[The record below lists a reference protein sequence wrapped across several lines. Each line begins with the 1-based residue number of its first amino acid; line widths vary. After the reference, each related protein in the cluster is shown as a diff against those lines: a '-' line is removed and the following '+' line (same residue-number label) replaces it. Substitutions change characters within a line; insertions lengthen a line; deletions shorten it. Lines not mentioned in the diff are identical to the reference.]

1 MRLPVLRLKF
11 SMIKTFKDRHGFARA
26 DVTLANWRTAPYS
39 RWSFQNVRDLVPT
52 AVIAAE
58 TVVAERPL
66 ASDVFLD
73 APMETGLAGAGNA
86 RAFLQFAHTD
96 AFVLMRKGE
105 IVAEYYAPHADPN
118 APHLVFSISKS
129 LTAVVSGILEAQ
141 GLLDPDR
148 PVTDYLPEAK
158 GSVYGD
164 CSYRDVLDMRVSLD
178 FEEAYLDPYG
188 AFARYRRS
196 MLWNP
201 PMPDAEP
208 ENLASFL
215 LTLTKAERPHGGPF
229 YYASPNADL
238 LGVVIERVTGARFAD
253 LTSNL
258 LWKPMGAR
266 GNADVTVDAI
276 GTPRTAGGV
285 SMTARDL
292 ARLGELLRN
301 DGMRDG
307 KQIVPLGWIRD
318 MQENGDS
325 EAWQQGRN
333 VDLPNG
339 RYRSQWYQSGE
350 ADGAFAAIGI
360 HGQWLYV
367 DPSAETVIVKLSSQP
382 EPLGDEE
389 NQDMFTFFRALC
401 RRAI

>member
-1 MRLPVLRLKF
+1 
-11 SMIKTFKDRHGFARA
+11 MIKTFKDVHGFARA

-39 RWSFQNVRDLVPT
+39 RWTFQNVRDLVPT
-52 AVIAAE
+52 ATISPEIVSAE
-58 TVVAERPL
+58 PPL
-66 ASDVFLD
+66 ASDAFLD
-73 APMETGLAGAGNA
+73 AAMETGLEGAA
-86 RAFLQFAHTD
+86 SVRAFLEFAHTD
-96 AFVLMRKGE
+96 AFVMMRKGE
-105 IVAEYYAPHADPN
+105 VVAEYYAPHANPD

-129 LTAVVSGILEAQ
+129 LTAVLSGILEAE
-141 GLLDPDR
+141 GIIDPDR

-158 GSVYGD
+158 GSVFGD
-164 CSYRDVLDMRVSLD
+164 CTYRDVLDMRVSLD
-178 FEEAYLDPYG
+178 FEEAYLDPLG
-188 AFARYRRS
+188 AFARYRRA

-201 PMPDAEP
+201 PMTGTEP
-208 ENLASFL
+208 ETLASFL
-215 LTLTKAERPHGGPF
+215 LTLQKAERPHGGPF

-238 LGVVIERVTGARFAD
+238 LGVVIERATGARFAD
-253 LTSNL
+253 LVSEL

-266 GNADVTVDAI
+266 GTADITVDAI
-276 GTPRTAGGV
+276 GTPRTAGGA

-301 DGMRDG
+301 HGVRNG
-307 KQIVPLGWIRD
+307 RQVVPEAWIRD
-318 MQENGDS
+318 MQENGDR

-350 ADGAFAAIGI
+350 EDGAFCAIGI

-367 DPSAETVIVKLSSQP
+367 DPSTETVIVKLSSHP

-389 NQDMFTFFRALC
+389 NQDNFTFFRALC
-401 RRAI
+401 RRAV

>member
-1 MRLPVLRLKF
+1 
-11 SMIKTFKDRHGFARA
+11 MIKTFKDRHGFARA
-26 DVTLANWRTAPYS
+26 DVTLANWRSSPYS
-39 RWSFQNVRDLVPT
+39 RWTFQNVRDFVPT
-52 AVIAAE
+52 VAIAAE
-58 TVVAERPL
+58 AVVAERPL
-66 ASDVFLD
+66 ASDTFLD
-73 APMETGLAGAGNA
+73 APMETGLAGTGTA
-86 RAFLQFAHTD
+86 RSFLEFAHTD
-96 AFVLMRKGE
+96 AFVMMRKGE
-105 IVAEYYAPHADPN
+105 IVAEYYAAHANPD

-129 LTAVVSGILEAQ
+129 LTAVISGILEAD
-141 GLLDPDR
+141 GILDPDR

-164 CSYRDVLDMRVSLD
+164 CTYRDVLDMRVSLD

-201 PMPDAEP
+201 PMPGAEP
-208 ENLASFL
+208 ENLAAFL
-215 LTLTKAERPHGGPF
+215 LTLQKAERPHGGPF

-238 LGVVIERVTGARFAD
+238 LGVIIERVTGARFAD
-253 LTSNL
+253 LTSDL
-258 LWKPMGAR
+258 LWKPMGAK
-266 GNADVTVDAI
+266 GLADITVDAI

-301 DGMRDG
+301 DGARDG
-307 KQIVPLGWIRD
+307 KQIIPVAWIRD
-318 MQENGDS
+318 MQENGDRD
-325 EAWQQGRN
+325 AWQQGRN

-350 ADGAFAAIGI
+350 ADLAFCAIGI

-367 DPSAETVIVKLSSQP
+367 DPSTETVIVKFSSHP

-389 NQDMFTFFRALC
+389 NQDIFTFFRALC

>member
-1 MRLPVLRLKF
+1 
-11 SMIKTFKDRHGFARA
+11 MIKTFQDRHGFARA
-26 DVTLANWRTAPYS
+26 DVTLANWRTSPYS
-39 RWSFQNVRDLVPT
+39 RWTFQNVRDFVPT

-58 TVVAERPL
+58 AVVAEQPL
-66 ASDVFLD
+66 ASDTFLD
-73 APMETGLAGAGNA
+73 APMETGLAGTGSA
-86 RAFLQFAHTD
+86 RAFLEFAHTD
-96 AFVLMRKGE
+96 AFVMMRKGE
-105 IVAEYYAPHADPN
+105 IVAEYYAAHANPD

-129 LTAVVSGILEAQ
+129 LTAVISGILEAD
-141 GLLDPDR
+141 GILDPGR

-164 CSYRDVLDMRVSLD
+164 CTYRDVLDMRVSLD

-201 PMPDAEP
+201 PMPGAEP
-208 ENLASFL
+208 ENLAAFL
-215 LTLTKAERPHGGPF
+215 LTLQKAERPHGGPF

-238 LGVVIERVTGARFAD
+238 LGVIIERATGARFAD
-253 LTSNL
+253 LTSDL
-258 LWKPMGAR
+258 LWKPMGAK
-266 GNADVTVDAI
+266 GLADITVDAI

-301 DGMRDG
+301 DGTRGG
-307 KQIVPLGWIRD
+307 KQIIPIAWIRD
-318 MQENGDS
+318 MQENGDRD
-325 EAWQQGRN
+325 AWQQGRN

-350 ADGAFAAIGI
+350 ADQAFCAIGI

-367 DPSAETVIVKLSSQP
+367 DPSTETVIVKFSSQP

-389 NQDMFTFFRALC
+389 NQDVFTFFRALC

>member
-1 MRLPVLRLKF
+1 
-11 SMIKTFKDRHGFARA
+11 MIKTFQDRHGFARA
-26 DVTLANWRTAPYS
+26 DVTLANWRSSPYS
-39 RWSFQNVRDLVPT
+39 RWTFQNVRDFVPT
-52 AVIAAE
+52 VAIVAE
-58 TVVAERPL
+58 AVVAERPL
-66 ASDVFLD
+66 ASDTFLD
-73 APMETGLAGAGNA
+73 APMETGLAGVETA
-86 RAFLQFAHTD
+86 RSFLDFAHTD
-96 AFVLMRKGE
+96 AFVMMRNGE
-105 IVAEYYAPHADPN
+105 IVAEYYAAHANPD

-129 LTAVVSGILEAQ
+129 LTAVISGILEAD
-141 GLLDPDR
+141 GILDPDR

-158 GSVYGD
+158 GSVYGN
-164 CSYRDVLDMRVSLD
+164 CTYRDVLDMRVSLD

-201 PMPDAEP
+201 PMSGTEP
-208 ENLASFL
+208 ENLAAFL
-215 LTLTKAERPHGGPF
+215 LTLQKAERPHGGPF

-238 LGVVIERVTGARFAD
+238 LGVIIERATGARFAD
-253 LTSNL
+253 LTSDL
-258 LWKPMGAR
+258 LWKPMGAK
-266 GNADVTVDAI
+266 GLADITVDAI

-301 DGMRDG
+301 DGAREG
-307 KQIVPLGWIRD
+307 KQIIPVAWIRD
-318 MQENGDS
+318 MQENGDRD
-325 EAWQQGRN
+325 AWQQGRN

-350 ADGAFAAIGI
+350 ADQAFCAIGI

-367 DPSAETVIVKLSSQP
+367 DPSTETVIVKFSSHP

-389 NQDMFTFFRALC
+389 NQDIFTFFRALC

>member
-1 MRLPVLRLKF
+1 
-11 SMIKTFKDRHGFARA
+11 MIRTFKDRHGFARA
-26 DVTLANWRTAPYS
+26 DITLANWRTAPYS
-39 RWSFQNVRDLVPT
+39 RWTFQNVRDLVPT

-58 TVVAERPL
+58 VPAAEAPL
-66 ASDVFLD
+66 ASDAFLD
-73 APMETGLAGAGNA
+73 APMETGLAGAASA
-86 RAFLQFAHTD
+86 RAFLDFAHTD
-96 AFVLMRKGE
+96 AFVMMRRGE
-105 IVAEYYAPHADPN
+105 VVAEHYAAHADPA

-141 GLLDPDR
+141 GLIDPDR
-148 PVTDYLPEAK
+148 PVVDYLPEAS

-164 CSYRDVLDMRVSLD
+164 CTYRDVLDMRVSLD
-178 FEEAYLDPYG
+178 FEEAYLDPHG
-188 AFARYRRS
+188 AFARYRRA

-201 PMPDAEP
+201 PAPDIAP
-208 ENLASFL
+208 ETLASFL
-215 LTLTKAERPHGGPF
+215 VTLEKAERPHGGPF

-253 LTSNL
+253 LASDL
-258 LWKPMGAR
+258 LWKPMGAK
-266 GNADVTVDAI
+266 GNADITVDAI

-301 DGMRDG
+301 HGVRNG
-307 KQIVPLGWIRD
+307 RQIVPEGWIRD
-318 MQENGDS
+318 MQENGDR

-350 ADGAFAAIGI
+350 EDGAFCAIGI

-367 DPSAETVIVKLSSQP
+367 DPSTETVIVKLSSQP

-389 NQDMFTFFRALC
+389 NQDVFTFFRALC

>member
-1 MRLPVLRLKF
+1 
-11 SMIKTFKDRHGFARA
+11 MIKTFKDQHGFARA

-39 RWSFQNVRDLVPT
+39 RWTFQNVRDFVPT

-58 TVVAERPL
+58 AAVAEVPL
-66 ASDVFLD
+66 QSDAFLD
-73 APMETGLAGAGNA
+73 TAMETGLAGAASA
-86 RAFLQFAHTD
+86 RAFLDFAHTD
-96 AFVLMRKGE
+96 AFVMMRRGE
-105 IVAEYYAPHADPN
+105 VVAEYYAPHADPN

-141 GLLDPDR
+141 GLIDPDR

-158 GSVYGD
+158 GGVYGD
-164 CSYRDVLDMRVSLD
+164 CTYRDVLDMRVSLD
-178 FEEAYLDPYG
+178 FEEAYLDPHG
-188 AFARYRRS
+188 AFARYRRA

-201 PMPDAEP
+201 PEP
-208 ENLASFL
+208 NIQPETLASFL
-215 LTLTKAERPHGGPF
+215 VTLQKAERPHGGPF

-253 LTSNL
+253 LTSEL
-258 LWKPMGAR
+258 LWKPMGAK
-266 GNADVTVDAI
+266 GNADISVDAI

-301 DGMRDG
+301 GGARDG
-307 KQIVPLGWIRD
+307 KQIVPEAWIRD
-318 MQENGDS
+318 MQENGDK

-350 ADGAFAAIGI
+350 ADQAFCAIGI

-367 DPSAETVIVKLSSQP
+367 DPSTETVIVKLSSHP

-389 NQDMFTFFRALC
+389 NQDLFTFLRALS

>member
-1 MRLPVLRLKF
+1 
-11 SMIKTFKDRHGFARA
+11 MIKTFQDRHGFARA
-26 DVTLANWRTAPYS
+26 DITLDNWRTAPYS
-39 RWSFQNVRDLVPT
+39 RWSFQNVRDLVPS

-58 TVVAERPL
+58 VPTAEVPL
-66 ASDVFLD
+66 ESATFLD
-73 APMETGLAGAGNA
+73 APMETGLAGAATA
-86 RAFLQFAHTD
+86 RAFLDFAHTD
-96 AFVLMRKGE
+96 AFVMMRQGK

-129 LTAVVSGILEAQ
+129 LTAVVSGILEAE
-141 GLLDPDR
+141 GLIDPDR

-158 GSVYGD
+158 GGVYGD
-164 CSYRDVLDMRVSLD
+164 CTYRDVLDMRVSLD
-178 FEEAYLDPYG
+178 FEEAYLDPHG
-188 AFARYRRS
+188 AFARYRRA

-201 PMPDAEP
+201 PAPDIAP
-208 ENLASFL
+208 ENLAAFL
-215 LTLTKAERPHGGPF
+215 VTLQKAERPHGGPF

-253 LTSNL
+253 LASDL
-258 LWKPMGAR
+258 IWKPMGAK
-266 GNADVTVDAI
+266 GNADITVDAI

-301 DGMRDG
+301 DGVRDG
-307 KQIVPLGWIRD
+307 RQIVPVGWIRD
-318 MQENGDS
+318 MQENGDRQ
-325 EAWQQGRN
+325 AWQQGRN

-350 ADGAFAAIGI
+350 VDHAFCAIGI

-367 DPSAETVIVKLSSQP
+367 DPSTETVIVKLSSQP

-389 NQDMFTFFRALC
+389 NQDNFSFFRALC

>member
-1 MRLPVLRLKF
+1 
-11 SMIKTFKDRHGFARA
+11 MIKTFQDRHGFARA

-39 RWSFQNVRDLVPT
+39 RWTFQNVRDFVPT
-52 AVIAAE
+52 AVIAADAA
-58 TVVAERPL
+58 TAEVPL
-66 ASDVFLD
+66 ASDAFLD
-73 APMETGLAGAGNA
+73 ATMETGLAGSATA
-86 RAFLQFAHTD
+86 RSFLDFAHTD
-96 AFVLMRKGE
+96 AFVMMRAGA
-105 IVAEYYAPHADPN
+105 IVAEHYAPHADPN

-141 GLLDPDR
+141 GLIDPDR
-148 PVTDYLPEAK
+148 PVTDYLPEAR
-158 GSVYGD
+158 GGVYGD
-164 CSYRDVLDMRVSLD
+164 CTYRDVLDMRVSLD
-178 FEEAYLDPYG
+178 FEEAYLDPHG
-188 AFARYRRS
+188 AFARYRRA

-201 PMPDAEP
+201 PAPDIAP

-215 LTLTKAERPHGGPF
+215 VTLQKAERPHGGPF

-238 LGVVIERVTGARFAD
+238 LGVIIERVTGARFAD
-253 LTSNL
+253 LASDL
-258 LWKPMGAR
+258 IWKPMGAR
-266 GNADVTVDAI
+266 GNADITVDAI

-301 DGMRDG
+301 DGTRDG
-307 KQIVPLGWIRD
+307 QQIVPASWIRD
-318 MQENGDS
+318 MQENGDRQ
-325 EAWQQGRN
+325 AWQQGRN

-350 ADGAFAAIGI
+350 ADGVFCAIGI

-367 DPSAETVIVKLSSQP
+367 DPATQTVIVKLSSQP
-382 EPLGDEE
+382 DPLGDED
-389 NQDMFTFFRALC
+389 NQDMFAFFRALS

>member
-1 MRLPVLRLKF
+1 
-11 SMIKTFKDRHGFARA
+11 MIKTFQDRHGFARA
-26 DVTLANWRTAPYS
+26 DITLDNWRTAPYS
-39 RWSFQNVRDLVPT
+39 RWSFQNVRDLVPS

-58 TVVAERPL
+58 VPTAEVPL
-66 ASDVFLD
+66 ESATFLD
-73 APMETGLAGAGNA
+73 APMETGLAGAATA
-86 RAFLQFAHTD
+86 RAFLDFAHTD
-96 AFVLMRKGE
+96 AFVMMRQGK

-129 LTAVVSGILEAQ
+129 LTAVVSGILEAE
-141 GLLDPDR
+141 GLIDPDR

-158 GSVYGD
+158 GGVYGD
-164 CSYRDVLDMRVSLD
+164 CTYRDVLDMRVSLD
-178 FEEAYLDPYG
+178 FEEAYLDPHG
-188 AFARYRRS
+188 AFARYRRA

-201 PMPDAEP
+201 PAPAIAP
-208 ENLASFL
+208 ENLAAFL
-215 LTLTKAERPHGGPF
+215 VTLQKAERPHGGPF

-253 LTSNL
+253 LASDL
-258 LWKPMGAR
+258 IWKPMGAK
-266 GNADVTVDAI
+266 GNADITVDAI

-301 DGMRDG
+301 DGR
-307 KQIVPLGWIRD
+307 QIVPVGWIRD
-318 MQENGDS
+318 MQENGDRQ
-325 EAWQQGRN
+325 AWQQGRN

-350 ADGAFAAIGI
+350 SDHAFCAIGI

-367 DPSAETVIVKLSSQP
+367 DPSTETVIVKLSSQP

-389 NQDMFTFFRALC
+389 NQDNFSFFRALC

>member
-1 MRLPVLRLKF
+1 M
-11 SMIKTFKDRHGFARA
+11 SMTKTFKDAHGFARA

-52 AVIAAE
+52 AVIAAQAP
-58 TVVAERPL
+58 VAEMPL
-66 ASDVFLD
+66 ASDAFLD
-73 APMETGLAGAGNA
+73 APMETGLDGAATA
-86 RAFLQFAHTD
+86 RAFLDHAHTD

-105 IVAEYYAPHADPN
+105 IVAEHYAAHCDPN

-129 LTAVVSGILEAQ
+129 MVALLSGLLEAE
-141 GLLDPDR
+141 GLIDPDR

-164 CSYRDVLDMRVSLD
+164 CTWRDVLDMRVSLD
-178 FEEAYLDPYG
+178 FEEAYLDPLSD
-188 AFARYRRS
+188 FARYRRA

-201 PMPDAEP
+201 PEPGVAAET
-208 ENLASFL
+208 LADFL
-215 LTLTKAERPHGGPF
+215 LTLRKADRPHGGPF

-238 LGVVIERVTGARFAD
+238 LGVVIERVTGLRFSD
-253 LTSNL
+253 LLSERI
-258 LWKPMGAR
+258 WKPMGAQ
-266 GNADVTVDAI
+266 GDGCVTVDAI

-285 SMTARDL
+285 CVRARDL

-301 DGMRDG
+301 DGVKDG
-307 KQIVPLGWIRD
+307 RRIVPAGWITD
-318 MQENGDS
+318 MRRNGDRQ
-325 EAWQQGRN
+325 AWQEGRN

-350 ADGAFAAIGI
+350 ADGAFCAIGI

-367 DPSAETVIVKLSSQP
+367 DPSTETVIVKLSSQP
-382 EPLGDEE
+382 DPLGDEE

-401 RRAI
+401 RRAA